1 MSAATVLKW
10 KVVCFVH
17 TSSSLHSFS
26 FPPFPSLSSGFGA
39 VAICCVVGGIFTHE
53 RQLCSQRCQH
63 RKHMVSH
70 GLIKTHDEN
79 THPWIN
85 VGSHFWLCATSL
97 RTNIHSN
104 QCKSFFFSFF
114 FLIALPDN
122 DIHDQHVSNQPH
134 DAHYGVKS
142 GDGNRYDNRIGVD
155 FHVVPSTPLGEA
167 CVVGE
172 VPTQAAAI
180 IKRAQ
185 LAPLIRFWAVAG
197 AVHGPR
203 PVRTAGAFFTSPQVP
218 VERTR
223 CLWCPAGCFSV
234 VCSGQLCL

>member
-1 MSAATVLKW
+1 MLEVISDCVQQVW
-10 KVVCFVH
+10 EQ
-17 TSSSLHSFS
+17 TSTQTSVRVFS
-26 FPPFPSLSSGFGA
+26 F
-39 VAICCVVGGIFTHE
+39 
-53 RQLCSQRCQH
+53 
-63 RKHMVSH
+63 
-70 GLIKTHDEN
+70 
-79 THPWIN
+79 
-85 VGSHFWLCATSL
+85 
-97 RTNIHSN
+97 HS
-104 QCKSFFFSFF
+104 F